1 MRWACVSIPFHL
13 RPLAP
18 PFGFLET
25 LFHADERAELAVLE
39 VLRCL
44 NRPFFFVFR
53 SDTRSG
59 PENVKLL
66 RSCDCLVT
74 CNLYMHIIHSAVPT
88 AVRSRIWHARTH
100 HVQRRHLFKLP
111 DLNSLPYPFADP
123 AGVKPQTYHEHKVLP
138 YTRRQLYAVVSD
150 VGSYASFVPFCTRSR
165 VLRTL
170 APIDPNNTTHT
181 SQSGA
186 LRMEAELTV
195 AFLGFTECYTSR
207 VTCVPYESV
216 QAVAA
221 SSTPLFKTL
230 ETTWRFLPAA
240 AGAVTSPGVDDT
252 GPTILSLDLT
262 YEFANPVHA
271 AVSGAFFGKVSTLM
285 VKAFEERCV
294 RVYGPR

>member
-138 YTRRQLYAVVSD
+138 VAHYGWRLNSPSLSS
-150 VGSYASFVPFCTRSR
+150 GSRSA
-165 VLRTL
+165 T
-170 APIDPNNTTHT
+170 
-181 SQSGA
+181 
-186 LRMEAELTV
+186 
-195 AFLGFTECYTSR
+195 
-207 VTCVPYESV
+207 
-216 QAVAA
+216 QAA
-221 SSTPLFKTL
+221 
-230 ETTWRFLPAA
+230 
-240 AGAVTSPGVDDT
+240 
-252 GPTILSLDLT
+252 
-262 YEFANPVHA
+262 
-271 AVSGAFFGKVSTLM
+271 
-285 VKAFEERCV
+285 
-294 RVYGPR
+294 